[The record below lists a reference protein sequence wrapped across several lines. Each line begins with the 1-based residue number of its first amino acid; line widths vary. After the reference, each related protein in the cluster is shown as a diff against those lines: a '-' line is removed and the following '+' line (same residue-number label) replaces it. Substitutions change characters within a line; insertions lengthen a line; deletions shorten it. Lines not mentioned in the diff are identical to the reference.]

1 MVALSPEEI
10 ENKTFPAVVRGY
22 ERSAVDGFLRQVADE
37 VRRLQA
43 AAARA
48 AAPPPPTPTPAPV
61 AAPAP
66 APIPEA
72 APEQQAVDPYET
84 VGAQLATLLRTA
96 GDSAA
101 RIRREAEDIADSTR
115 REAEEE
121 AERLINSA

>member
-48 AAPPPPTPTPAPV
+48 AAPPPPTPTPDEV
-61 AAPAP
+61 AARLGVST
-66 APIPEA
+66 EA
-72 APEQQAVDPYET
+72 CIEAMDA
-84 VGAQLATLLRTA
+84 RTA
-96 GDSAA
+96 AGP
-101 RIRREAEDIADSTR
+101 
-115 REAEEE
+115 
-121 AERLINSA
+121 

>member
-22 ERSAVDGFLRQVADE
+22 ERSAVDEFLRQVAAE

-48 AAPPPPTPTPAPV
+48 AAPPPP
-61 AAPAP
+61 APAP
-66 APIPEA
+66 APAPVAEVA
-72 APEQQAVDPYET
+72 APEAPTADPYET

-101 RIRREAEDIADSTR
+101 RIRREA
-115 REAEEE
+115 
-121 AERLINSA
+121 

>member
-10 ENKTFPAVVRGY
+10 ENKQFPAVVRGY
-22 ERSAVDGFLRQVADE
+22 ERSAVDDFLRQVADE

-48 AAPPPPTPTPAPV
+48 SATVQPTPAPTPAPTPV
-61 AAPAP
+61 AAPASAETP
-66 APIPEA
+66 PEA
-72 APEQQAVDPYET
+72 AATADPYET

-101 RIRREAEDIADSTR
+101 RI
-115 REAEEE
+115 
-121 AERLINSA
+121 